1 MNRALAIVVAVLV
14 GGVIC
19 GLSSL
24 YTVNQTQ
31 HALVLQFGQIRD
43 RVSEP
48 GLHLKLPFI
57 QDVVYIDKRVLDL
70 DTPAEEV
77 IAADQKRLVVDAF
90 ARYRIVDPLLF
101 FQTVRDQARASQ
113 QLNAV
118 VSSSMRQILG
128 GQAFATVLS
137 GERAQLMH
145 SIRDVVNVEAKA
157 YGVEIIDVR
166 IRRADL
172 PEANSQAIFR
182 RMQTEREREA
192 KEVRAQGAE
201 VAQRIR
207 ARADREKTVL
217 IADAQRQ
224 SQVNRGEGDAEAS
237 RIFADAFGKDPQFYG
252 FYRSMQAYRES
263 LGSNST
269 TMVMS
274 PRSQFFQYFDSKNV
288 PSQAKP

>member
-1 MNRALAIVVAVLV
+1 MNRGILAIGGIVAAALALTL
-14 GGVIC
+14 
-19 GLSSL
+19 LSSL

-31 HALVLQFGQIRD
+31 HALVLQFGSVRD

-48 GLHLKLPFI
+48 GLHFKLPFI
-57 QDVVYIDKRVLDL
+57 QNVVYIDKRVLDL

-90 ARYRIVDPLLF
+90 ARYRIIDPLLF
-101 FQTVRDQARASQ
+101 YQTVRDQARATQ

-137 GERAQLMH
+137 GERSQLMRA
-145 SIRDVVNVEAKA
+145 IRDVVNGEAKA
-157 YGVEIIDVR
+157 YGVEIVDVR

-172 PEANSQAIFR
+172 PDANSQAIFR

-207 ARADREKTVL
+207 ARADREKAVL
-217 IADAQRQ
+217 LADAQRQ
-224 SQVNRGEGDAEAS
+224 SQVTRGEGDAEAS
-237 RIFADAFGKDPQFYG
+237 RIFAEAFGKDPQFYA
-252 FYRSMQAYRES
+252 FYRSLQAYRES
-263 LGSNST
+263 LGGDNT
-269 TMVMS
+269 TMVLS
-274 PRSQFFQYFDSKNV
+274 PQSQFFRYFDAKNQ
-288 PSQAKP
+288 PAR

>member
-1 MNRALAIVVAVLV
+1 MNRALLIVAVVLV

-24 YTVNQTQ
+24 FTVNQIQ
-31 HALVLQFGQIRD
+31 HALVLQFGQVRD

-48 GLHLKLPFI
+48 GLHLKVPFI
-57 QDVVYIDKRVLDL
+57 QNVVYLDKRVLDL

-77 IAADQKRLVVDAF
+77 IASDQKRLVVDAF

-145 SIRDVVNVEAKA
+145 LIRDVVNVEAKA

-237 RIFADAFGKDPQFYG
+237 RIFATAFGKDPQFYG

-274 PRSQFFQYFDSKNV
+274 PNSQFFQYFDSKNV
-288 PSQAKP
+288 LSQGRP

>member
-1 MNRALAIVVAVLV
+1 
-14 GGVIC
+14 
-19 GLSSL
+19 
-24 YTVNQTQ
+24 
-31 HALVLQFGQIRD
+31 
-43 RVSEP
+43 
-48 GLHLKLPFI
+48 
-57 QDVVYIDKRVLDL
+57 VLDL

-101 FQTVRDQARASQ
+101 YQTVRDQLRATQ

-137 GERAQLMH
+137 GERGQLMRA
-145 SIRDVVNVEAKA
+145 IRDVVNGEAKA
-157 YGVEIIDVR
+157 YGIEIVDVR

-207 ARADREKTVL
+207 ARADREKAVL
-217 IADAQRQ
+217 LADAQRQ

-237 RIFADAFGKDPQFYG
+237 RIFAEAFGKDPQFYA
-252 FYRSMQAYRES
+252 FYRSMQVYRDS
-263 LGSNST
+263 LGGDST
-269 TMVMS
+269 TMVLS
-274 PRSQFFQYFDSKNV
+274 PQSQFFQYFDAKNL
-288 PSQAKP
+288 PGGGRPQAPAQ